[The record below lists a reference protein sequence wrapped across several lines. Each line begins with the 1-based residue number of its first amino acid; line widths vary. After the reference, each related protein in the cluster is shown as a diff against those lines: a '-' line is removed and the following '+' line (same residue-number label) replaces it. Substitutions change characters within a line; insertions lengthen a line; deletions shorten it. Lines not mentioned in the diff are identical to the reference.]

1 MSPSPA
7 LTIPEIGPSLGRL
20 VSPTA
25 TATGA
30 AVPLDDIRLKLV
42 SQLFEMTGDARRWLR
57 EGDRELA
64 LATLNREA
72 WESCWHTAVFAVA
85 ERIAEKANGRMLAA
99 AREARIPVRRTG
111 TLTLDDEEVHAL
123 AARLG
128 RGSDALQES
137 LKQLEGAAHHVRGDR
152 APAPVVLAWQDA
164 LATTARRLEA
174 AWLKLEELVAE
185 EWRRWEM
192 ETAELKRWRRPLW
205 PLAITG
211 LATFGV
217 LLYLGLV
224 VGGYLPVP
232 GLLRPAAEWIW
243 ARWN

>member
-1 MSPSPA
+1 MTTSQG
-7 LTIPEIGPSLGRL
+7 LMIPEIGPSLGRL
-20 VSPTA
+20 VSPAA

-30 AVPLDDIRLKLV
+30 AVPLEDIRLKLV

-72 WESCWHTAVFAVA
+72 WESCWQSAVFAVA
-85 ERIAEKANGRMLAA
+85 ERIAEKASGRMLAA
-99 AREARIPVRRTG
+99 AREARIPSRRTG
-111 TLTLDDEEVHAL
+111 TLTLDDEEIHAL

-128 RGSDALQES
+128 RGADALQES
-137 LKQLEGAAHHVRGDR
+137 LRKLESAAQQVRTDR
-152 APAPVVLAWQDA
+152 APPPVVEAWQEA
-164 LATTARRLEA
+164 LATAARRLEA
-174 AWLKLEELVAE
+174 AWLRLEELVAE
-185 EWRRWEM
+185 EWRRWEV
-192 ETAELKRWRRPLW
+192 ETAELRRWRRPLW
-205 PLAITG
+205 PLLVTG
-211 LATFGV
+211 LLTFGV

-232 GLLRPAAEWIW
+232 PPLRPVAEWIW